1 MGVME
6 VNNLFLI
13 PQSQAQG
20 GAQFK
25 WDVQQL
31 PAMEK
36 GRYPRPGLRLRGG
49 SQLQSPRP
57 GLGAAQ
63 AGGGQRG
70 QTDWYRHARFAPSI
84 KSLLGGAYLQEKDA
98 PLNKKAIVDSLLAR
112 PMPKSPRWWEM
123 DQGSPSSPWP
133 ASGLGRSRST
143 RACLTSTGGSTPSCG
158 VGDGQRRHPASA
170 HAPHRAPAP
179 GGRRAPGCCANGWRC
194 SRGPGGSG
202 KTRLALAVAEA
213 LRPAS
218 RTASRS

>member
-36 GRYPRPGLRLRGG
+36 GRYFPDRGFAYG
-49 SQLQSPRP
+49 VARNSKNPDLAWELLKQVVGP
-57 GLGAAQ
+57 A
-63 AGGGQRG
+63 G

-98 PLNKKAIVDSLLAR
+98 PLNKKAIVDSLLAAK

-123 DQGSPSSPWP
+123 DQGITIKSLARIRAGAVSVNE
-133 ASGLGRSRST
+133 GLSDLDRQLN
-143 RACLTSTGGSTPSCG
+143 AVL
-158 VGDGQRRHPASA
+158 QRR
-170 HAPHRAPAP
+170 
-179 GGRRAPGCCANGWRC
+179 
-194 SRGPGGSG
+194 
-202 KTRLALAVAEA
+202 
-213 LRPAS
+213 
-218 RTASRS
+218 